1 MPSRKVL
8 GWVLIAAGLAVITG
22 GWVGVQS
29 TPVVAV
35 QLAYLAS
42 GGIGG
47 IALVMIGT
55 SLQSYDDTRVMREA
69 LEELRDRFDDIEE
82 DLVRIDDELAR
93 QSSDPHVKGV
103 A

>member
-1 MPSRKVL
+1 MPPRKAL
-8 GWVLIAAGLAVITG
+8 GWIVIAAGLATIAG

-55 SLQSYDDTRVMREA
+55 SMHSYDDTRAMREA
-69 LEELRDRFDDIEE
+69 LEELRDRFDDIE
-82 DLVRIDDELAR
+82 DDVVAIREALDEPTP
-93 QSSDPHVKGV
+93 DPRVKGV